1 MVTSSLTA
9 AVLVINAGIVFVVSA
24 FICCVILEEPV
35 MVEIGVVTGVAIGVV
50 VIIGIVDGDFLV
62 VSVIVGDSNFAVK
75 NVSASAVAAV
85 SVVVA
90 GDVVIFPSFTDVVG
104 FSVLVISSFTSVISG
119 AVSEECFVVE
129 INVIIA
135 ILTTCA
141 FAVF

>member
-50 VIIGIVDGDFLV
+50 IIGIVDGDFLV
-62 VSVIVGDSNFAVK
+62 VSVIAGDSNFAVK

-135 ILTTCA
+135 ILATCA

>member
-1 MVTSSLTA
+1 M
-9 AVLVINAGIVFVVSA
+9 INAGIVFVVSA

-50 VIIGIVDGDFLV
+50 IIGIVDGDFLV
-62 VSVIVGDSNFAVK
+62 VSVVVGDSNFAVK

-104 FSVLVISSFTSVISG
+104 FIVWLFPHLLV
-119 AVSEECFVVE
+119 
-129 INVIIA
+129 
-135 ILTTCA
+135 
-141 FAVF
+141 

>member
-50 VIIGIVDGDFLV
+50 IIGIVDGDFLV
-62 VSVIVGDSNFAVK
+62 VSVIAGDSNFAVK

>member
-1 MVTSSLTA
+1 MVTRSLTA

-50 VIIGIVDGDFLV
+50 IIGIVDGDFLV
-62 VSVIVGDSNFAVK
+62 VSVIAGDSNFAVK

-104 FSVLVISSFTSVISG
+104 FSVLIISSFTSVISG

>member
-35 MVEIGVVTGVAIGVV
+35 MVEIGVVTGVAIGV

>member
-135 ILTTCA
+135 ILATCA